1 MTLPDIGIHLPITN
15 PTWIFFLVLMII
27 LFAPILLGRLRIP
40 HIIGM
45 ILAGVVVGKYG
56 FNILERDS
64 SFELFGK
71 VGIYYIMFLAGL
83 EMDLENLK
91 KNLSK
96 ALVFGVLTFCIPF
109 AVGMW
114 VGMSL
119 LGFGM
124 GTSLLFSSILASH
137 TLVAYPIVG
146 RYGMARHDSVSISIG
161 GTMFALTVALFV
173 LAGISGIY
181 RGELDS
187 GSWLLFMGKCIGYCV
202 FVFLVFPRFAR
213 WFFRTYEDNVM
224 QYIFVLALVF
234 LSAALAELAGME
246 GIFGAFLA
254 GLVLNRLIPHV
265 SPLMNRT
272 EFVGNALFIPY
283 FLIGVGML
291 INLRALFNGGDTIKV
306 VLVMLLVAT
315 VTKWIPAWIT
325 QKIYGM
331 TKASRQ
337 MLFGLSNAHAAGALA
352 MVMVGMKIEVA
363 PGQFLMNEDMLNG
376 VVIMILFSCIIS
388 SVITEHSARS
398 MALAEENGEMDMAR
412 GKEDER
418 MLVSIANPQTVEP
431 LVNMALMMRDHKSKK
446 ELLAVTVEVE
456 DDEAKKQ
463 AKLAQRRK
471 SLEQAARI
479 ASAVDVPMK
488 TRCRLSTNA
497 ATGILNTASEMNAT
511 EIVLGLHH
519 KHGLLDSFLGD
530 FAQRILKGTH
540 RQLTVVKCVIP
551 VNTMRRL
558 MVAVPPK
565 AEYEAGFYKWVERV
579 ARIGGQLGCRVHFW
593 AHADTEL
600 RIRGYLAKYHD
611 SVRAEFSNMDDW
623 DDLLMMSGKVAY
635 DHLVVIVCA
644 RKGAISYHPSF
655 EELPEQISKYFS
667 NNSLMLVYPDQ
678 LGDPLENFTFSSPR
692 SQSENR
698 IYDHL
703 SKWVMKWIKKGEE
716 QHE

>member
-1 MTLPDIGIHLPITN
+1 MNLPDIGIHLPITD

-27 LFAPILLGRLRIP
+27 LFAPIVLGRLRIP

-45 ILAGVVVGKYG
+45 ILAGVVIGKYG

-91 KNLSK
+91 KNLLK

-109 AVGMW
+109 AMGMW
-114 VGMSL
+114 VGMNV
-119 LGFGM
+119 LGFGIGASM
-124 GTSLLFSSILASH
+124 LLSSIFASH

-146 RYGMARHDSVSISIG
+146 RYGMTRHASVSISIG
-161 GTMFALTVALFV
+161 GTMFALTVALFI
-173 LAGISGIY
+173 LAGISGMY

-187 GSWLLFMGKCIGYCV
+187 GSWIWFIGKCVGYCV

-291 INLRALFNGGDTIKV
+291 INLGALFHGGETIKV
-306 VLVMLLVAT
+306 VLVMVIVAT
-315 VTKWIPAWIT
+315 VSKWIAAWLT
-325 QKIYGM
+325 QLVYRM
-331 TKASRQ
+331 SKASRQ

-352 MVMVGMKIEVA
+352 MVMVGTKIELE
-363 PGQFLMNEDMLNG
+363 PGVFLMNDDMLNG

-388 SVITEHSARS
+388 SVVTEHAART
-398 MALAEENGEMDMAR
+398 MALAEENGEMDMTR

-418 MLVSIANPQTVEP
+418 MMVSIANPETVEP
-431 LVNMALMMRDHKSKK
+431 LVNMALMMRDPKSKK

-456 DDEAKKQ
+456 YDEAKKQ

-497 ATGILNTASEMNAT
+497 ATGILNTASEMNAS
-511 EIVLGLHH
+511 EIILGLHH
-519 KHGLLDSFLGD
+519 KHGLLDSFLGS
-530 FAQRILKGTH
+530 FAQSILKGTH
-540 RQLTVVKCVIP
+540 RQMMVVKCLIP
-551 VNTMRRL
+551 VNTMRRI

-565 AEYEAGFYKWVERV
+565 AEYESGFYKWVERL

-593 AHADTEL
+593 AHPDTL
-600 RIRGYLAKYHD
+600 QRISGYMNRFHG
-611 SVRAEFSNMDDW
+611 SVRVEFSPMDDW
-623 DDLLMMSGKVAY
+623 DDLLLISSKVAF
-635 DHLVVIVCA
+635 DHLMVIVCA
-644 RKGAISYHPSF
+644 RKGAISYQPSF
-655 EELPEQISKYFS
+655 EELPNQITKYFS
-667 NNSLMLVYPDQ
+667 NNSLMLIYPDQ

-692 SQSENR
+692 SQAENR
-698 IYDHL
+698 LYDQV
-703 SKWVMKWIKKGEE
+703 SKWVYKWMKKGDE
-716 QHE
+716 QG

>member
-1 MTLPDIGIHLPITN
+1 MNLTNFGIHLPITD

-45 ILAGVVVGKYG
+45 ILAGVVVGQYG
-56 FNILERDS
+56 LNILERDS

-96 ALVFGVLTFCIPF
+96 AFVFGILTFCIPF

-119 LGFGM
+119 LGFGV
-124 GTSLLFSSILASH
+124 GTSMLLSSIFASH

-146 RYGMARHDSVSISIG
+146 RYGMSRHASVSISIG

-181 RGELDS
+181 KGELDS
-187 GSWLLFMGKCIGYCV
+187 GSWILFIAKCGGYCA

-291 INLRALFNGGDTIKV
+291 INLRALLDGGTIKV
-306 VLVMLLVAT
+306 VLVMVVVAT
-315 VTKWIPAWIT
+315 LTKWLAAWIT
-325 QKIYGM
+325 QKIYHM
-331 TKASRQ
+331 SVPSRQ

-352 MVMVGMKIEVA
+352 MVMVGTKIEVS
-363 PGQFLMNEDMLNG
+363 PGVFLMNDDMLNG

-388 SVITEHSARS
+388 SVVTEHAART
-398 MALAEENGEMDMAR
+398 MALAEENGEQEMNR

-418 MLVSIANPQTVEP
+418 MMVSIANPETVEP
-431 LVNMALMMRDHKSKK
+431 LVNMALMMRDPKSKK

-456 DDEAKKQ
+456 YDEAKKQ

-471 SLEQAARI
+471 SLEYAARI

-511 EIVLGLHH
+511 EIILGLHH
-519 KHGLLDSFLGD
+519 KHGLLDSFLGS
-530 FAQRILKGTH
+530 FAQSILKGTH
-540 RQLTVVKCVIP
+540 RQMMVVKSLIP
-551 VNTMRRL
+551 INTVRRI

-565 AEYEAGFYKWVERV
+565 AEYESGFYKWVERM

-593 AHADTEL
+593 AHPDTL
-600 RIRGYLAKYHD
+600 QRISGYMDKFHGN
-611 SVRAEFSNMDDW
+611 VRVEFSTMDDW
-623 DDLLMMSGKVAY
+623 DDLLLMSSKVAY
-635 DHLVVIVCA
+635 DHLMVIVSA
-644 RKGAISYHPSF
+644 RKGAISYQPSF
-655 EELPEQISKYFS
+655 EELPDQITKYFS
-667 NNSLMLVYPDQ
+667 NSSLMLIYPDQ

-698 IYDHL
+698 IYDNV
-703 SKWVMKWIKKGEE
+703 STWVYKWFKKGDDKDE
-716 QHE
+716 